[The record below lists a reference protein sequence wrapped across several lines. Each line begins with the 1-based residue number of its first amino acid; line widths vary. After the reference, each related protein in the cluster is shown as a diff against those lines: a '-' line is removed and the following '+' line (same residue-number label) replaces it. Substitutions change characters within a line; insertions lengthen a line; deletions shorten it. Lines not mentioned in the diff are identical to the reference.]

1 MIPSSK
7 LLALLTLPLIAA
19 PGCKTNPTMGFKDVQ
34 QTVAS
39 RTGQKLEWPRT
50 ATESDKAE
58 AAVSQ
63 LLVPELTAD
72 SAVQIALLNNR
83 NLRATL
89 EELGISHAE
98 VIQAGLPRNPEFAA
112 SVRFPDRSPSAANT
126 EFSIAQDFLDLIML
140 PLRKSVAAAQF
151 EQTKARVSHEI
162 LQLVAETKGAFFTI
176 QARQQLL
183 NRLQAIV
190 ELNEAGADLAMRQH
204 KAGNITDLELA
215 NQQAAF
221 QQAKLEWAKTQAQS
235 RADRERLNRVLGL
248 WGQNTRWTVAAAL
261 PPLPEKEPPFERL
274 ESVAIEQR
282 LDLAAAR
289 QQVALTARALGLRAN
304 TRYLPASI
312 RFGVDTER
320 ETDRQN
326 VTGPTLDLELPIFDH
341 GQGAIAKLQAQY
353 RQAQQRLDALATD
366 IRSDVRR
373 ARDSLIAARDLAEFY
388 RKIYLPQRL
397 RIVNETLLQ
406 YNAMQRGTFE
416 LITAKERELS
426 AEREYAEAWRDYWIA
441 RAELDKALGGRLSDQ
456 SGFNGSRTLA
466 PSDRESDGERGNKQN
481 QKHEHKH

>member
-1 MIPSSK
+1 MHTTIK
-7 LLALLTLPLIAA
+7 FATLLALLLANL
-19 PGCKTNPTMGFKDVQ
+19 GCKTNPTAGFEDVQ
-34 QTVAS
+34 KTVAA
-39 RTGQKLEWPRT
+39 RVGQQITWPVT
-50 ATESDKAE
+50 AE
-58 AAVSQ
+58 ASQKADAAVHE
-63 LLVPELTAD
+63 LVRKELTPE

-83 NLRATL
+83 SLRATL
-89 EELGISHAE
+89 EELGISRAE
-98 VIQAGLPRNPEFAA
+98 VIQAGLSRNPEFAA
-112 SVRFPDRSPSAANT
+112 SVRFPDRPPAAANT

-140 PLRKSVAAAQF
+140 PLRKSVAAAQL

-162 LQLVAETKGAFFTI
+162 LQLVAEVKSAFFTV

-183 NRLQAIV
+183 DRLQAIV
-190 ELNEAGADLAMRQH
+190 QLNEAGADLSMRQY

-221 QQAKLEWAKTQAQS
+221 QQAKLEWGKTQAQS

-248 WGQNTRWTVAAAL
+248 WGQNTQWTVAAAL

-289 QQVALTARALGLRAN
+289 QQVALTARALSLRAN

-312 RFGVDTER
+312 KLGVDTER
-320 ETDRQN
+320 ETDRHH
-326 VTGPTLDLELPIFDH
+326 VTGPTLGLELPLFDH
-341 GQGAIAKLQAQY
+341 GQGAIAKLQAQH

-366 IRSDVRR
+366 IRSDVRQ
-373 ARDSLIAARDLAEFY
+373 ARDSLIAARDLTEFY
-388 RKIYLPQRL
+388 RQIYLPQRI

-406 YNAMQRGTFE
+406 YNAMQKGTFE
-416 LITAKERELS
+416 LIAVKERELG

-441 RAELDKALGGRLSDQ
+441 RAELEQALGGRL
-456 SGFNGSRTLA
+456 GGEAAL
-466 PSDRESDGERGNKQN
+466 PESTPPKNPQPDSEP
-481 QKHEHKH
+481 EHKH

>member
-1 MIPSSK
+1 MHTTIK
-7 LLALLTLPLIAA
+7 FATLLALPLAVA
-19 PGCKTNPTMGFKDVQ
+19 GCKTNSAADFGDVQ
-34 QTVAS
+34 KTVAA
-39 RTGQKLEWPRT
+39 RTGQQITWPVT
-50 ATESDKAE
+50 AE
-58 AAVSQ
+58 ASQKADAALRDLVSK
-63 LLVPELTAD
+63 ELMPQ

-83 NLRATL
+83 NLRANL
-89 EELGISHAE
+89 EELGISRAE

-112 SVRFPDRSPSAANT
+112 SVRFPDRPPSAANT
-126 EFSIAQDFLDLIML
+126 EFSIAQDFLDLILL
-140 PLRKSVAAAQF
+140 PLRKSVATAQF

-162 LQLVAETKGAFFTI
+162 LQLIAEVKSAFFTV
-176 QARQQLL
+176 QARAQLL

-221 QQAKLEWAKTQAQS
+221 QQAKLEWGKTQAQS

-248 WGQNTRWTVAAAL
+248 WGQNTKWTVAAEL

-289 QQVALTARALGLRAN
+289 QQVALTARALSLRAN

-312 RFGVDTER
+312 KLGVDTER
-320 ETDRQN
+320 EPDRQN

-353 RQAQQRLDALATD
+353 RQAHYRLDALATD
-366 IRSDVRR
+366 IRSDVRQ
-373 ARDSLIAARDLAEFY
+373 ARDSLIAARDLTEFY
-388 RKIYLPQRL
+388 QKLYLPQRI

-406 YNAMQRGTFE
+406 YNAMQKPTFE
-416 LITAKERELS
+416 LIAAKERELN

-441 RAELDKALGGRLSDQ
+441 HAELEKAVGGRLS
-456 SGFNGSRTLA
+456 GENPLA
-466 PSDRESDGERGNKQN
+466 PSDGERDGARGKQPATD
-481 QKHEHKH
+481 QHEHHNK